1 MSFVSRRAIRTA
13 SGRPRRVSAAGVFAC
28 LMSATLALG
37 GATTARATDTT
48 ETVSVPSAPT
58 GVHVTPSHGSL
69 AVSWTPPGSDG
80 GAALT
85 GYQITASGGVNGL
98 LGCDGGSGEMPP
110 VGQTNSCDVTVTAG
124 PSATSA
130 TITGLTDGRTYTVRV
145 TAGNSAGWGPPSE
158 PVSAT
163 PGTPPAPPSA
173 PSGVT
178 ATAGN
183 ASATVTWSA
192 PEDNGGAAV
201 TSYTVTAFAG
211 GTVAKTVV
219 VDAPATSGVVD
230 GLTNGTA
237 YKFSVAATNA
247 AGTGAAS
254 AKSAAVTPKAPTSS
268 SSTSTTTSSTTT
280 TTAPEPTTTTT
291 TSTTTTTAPPVNV
304 VAANARSGYWMVS
317 AEGRV
322 YSFGDALHH
331 GEPRTQLGDATAA
344 DLEPTKSGNGYWV
357 LDDTGRVFPYGDARW
372 FGNANPTRLVAGEQ
386 ATSLSRTLSGNG
398 YWVFTNRGR
407 VLTFGDAVSYGD
419 VASVPLN
426 GPVLDSIVTP
436 SGKGYYMVASDGG
449 IFAFGDAKFHGSMG
463 GTKLN
468 APVQSLVPDDDGEGY
483 WLVASDGGIFAFKA
497 PFRGS
502 LGGRRLNRPV
512 SGMVP
517 FGDGYLMVGE
527 DGGIFNFSDRPF
539 LGSLGANPPARPV
552 VAVAVLEA

>member
-1 MSFVSRRAIRTA
+1 MSLVSRRAVRTA
-13 SGRPRRVSAAGVFAC
+13 SGRPRRVSAAGVLAC
-28 LMSATLALG
+28 LMTSALALG
-37 GATTARATDTT
+37 GAPAAWPTDTT

-58 GVHVTPSHGSL
+58 GVHVTASHGSL
-69 AVSWTPPGSDG
+69 AVSWTPPADDG

-85 GYQITASGGVNGL
+85 GYQITASGGPSGI
-98 LGCDGGSGEMPP
+98 LGCDPMPGEMPP
-110 VGQTNSCDVTVTAG
+110 VGQAGSCDVTVTAG
-124 PSATSA
+124 PSASSA

-145 TAGNSAGWGPPSE
+145 TASNSAGWGPPSE

-163 PGTPPAPPSA
+163 PGTPLA

-183 ASATVTWSA
+183 ASATVMWSA

-201 TSYTVTAFAG
+201 TSYTVTAFTG
-211 GTVAKTVV
+211 GTAAKTVV
-219 VDAPATSGVVD
+219 VDAPATSVVVD

-237 YKFSVAATNA
+237 YKFGVAATNA
-247 AGTGAAS
+247 AGTGPAS
-254 AKSAAVTPKAPTSS
+254 AKSAAVTPTAPTSS
-268 SSTSTTTSSTTT
+268 SSTSATTSSTTT
-280 TTAPEPTTTTT
+280 TTAPKPTT
-291 TSTTTTTAPPVNV
+291 TSTTTEPINV

-317 AEGRV
+317 ADGRV
-322 YSFGDALHH
+322 YSFGDALHN
-331 GEPRTQLGDATAA
+331 GEPRTQLGNATAA
-344 DLEPTKSGNGYWV
+344 DLEPTKSGSGYWV
-357 LDDTGRVFPYGDARW
+357 LDDTGRVFPFGDARW
-372 FGNANPTRLVAGEQ
+372 LGNVNPTRLVAGER

-419 VASVPLN
+419 VAAVPLN
-426 GPVLDSIVTP
+426 GPVLDTSVTP

-468 APVQSLVPDDDGEGY
+468 APVQSLVADDDGEGY

-502 LGGRRLNRPV
+502 LGGQRLNRPV

-539 LGSLGANPPARPV
+539 LGSLGANPPDRPV
-552 VAVAVLEA
+552 VAVAVLET

>member
-1 MSFVSRRAIRTA
+1 
-13 SGRPRRVSAAGVFAC
+13 
-28 LMSATLALG
+28 MSAMLALG
-37 GATTARATDTT
+37 GAPAARATDTT

-58 GVHVTPSHGSL
+58 GVHVTANHGSF
-69 AVSWTPPGSDG
+69 AVSWTAPASDG

-85 GYQITASGGVNGL
+85 GYQITASGGVGGI
-98 LGCDGGSGEMPP
+98 LGCDGMPGEMPP
-110 VGQTNSCDVTVTAG
+110 VVGQTGSCDVTVTAG

-145 TAGNSAGWGPPSE
+145 TASNSAGWGPPSE

-163 PGTPPAPPSA
+163 PGTPLA

-192 PEDNGGAAV
+192 PEDNGGTAV
-201 TSYTVTAFAG
+201 TSYTVTAFTG
-211 GTVAKTVV
+211 GTVARTVV
-219 VDAPATSGVVD
+219 VDAPATSVVVD

-268 SSTSTTTSSTTT
+268 SSTSTTTTSTTT
-280 TTAPEPTTTTT
+280 RT
-291 TSTTTTTAPPVNV
+291 TSTTTTMAPPVNV

-317 AEGRV
+317 ADGRV

-331 GEPRTQLGDATAA
+331 GEPRTQLGNATAA
-344 DLEPTKSGNGYWV
+344 DLEPTNSGNGYWV

-372 FGNANPTRLVAGEQ
+372 FGNANPTRLVAGER

-419 VASVPLN
+419 VAAAPLN

-463 GTKLN
+463 ATLLN

-502 LGGRRLNRPV
+502 LGGQRLNRPV